1 MRRRRFCAW
10 GFAAGALPWPLRAQ
24 RQRKARIGVLHDTAR
39 TDPAVEAMFTR
50 LAELGWS
57 EIRNLSVDYVA
68 FGAATTD
75 FRPMIDALLRARC
88 ELIVAIGTLPAL
100 AVKSHAP
107 SMPMVFAIGGDP
119 VALGLVAS
127 LARPGGNA
135 TGWTHASHEHH
146 SKLLAL
152 LAEVVPRGRRFA
164 VMFEGGNPS
173 MRQAF
178 DAMRSQAEAA
188 GLTLQAFPLRDGRD
202 IDSADGALAREPAD
216 GLVVFF
222 DRVTSTNIAA
232 VVGLARRH
240 RLPAA
245 YGGRNFVDG
254 GGLMSYGID
263 WPAQLARTAEYVAR
277 ILDGAKP
284 ADLPV
289 ERPTRFDLVLGLHA
303 ARVQGISLS
312 QSLLL
317 QATEVIR

>member
-1 MRRRRFCAW
+1 
-10 GFAAGALPWPLRAQ
+10 
-24 RQRKARIGVLHDTAR
+24 
-39 TDPAVEAMFTR
+39 
-50 LAELGWS
+50 
-57 EIRNLSVDYVA
+57 
-68 FGAATTD
+68 
-75 FRPMIDALLRARC
+75 
-88 ELIVAIGTLPAL
+88 
-100 AVKSHAP
+100 
-107 SMPMVFAIGGDP
+107 MPMVFAVGGDP

-152 LAEVVPRGRRFA
+152 LTEVVPRGRRFA
-164 VMFEGGNPS
+164 VMFEAGNPS
-173 MRQAF
+173 MRQGF

-188 GLTLQAFPLRDGRD
+188 GLTLRAFPLRDGRD
-202 IDSADGALAREPAD
+202 IDAADLALAREPAD

-222 DRVTSTNIAA
+222 DRVTSTNSAA
-232 VVGLARRH
+232 IVGLARRR

-245 YGGRNFVDG
+245 YGGRHFVDG

-263 WPAQLARTAEYVAR
+263 WPAQLARTADYVAR
-277 ILDGAKP
+277 ILDGARP

-289 ERPTRFDLVLGLHA
+289 ERPTRFDLVINLHA
-303 ARVQGISLS
+303 ARVQGISLP